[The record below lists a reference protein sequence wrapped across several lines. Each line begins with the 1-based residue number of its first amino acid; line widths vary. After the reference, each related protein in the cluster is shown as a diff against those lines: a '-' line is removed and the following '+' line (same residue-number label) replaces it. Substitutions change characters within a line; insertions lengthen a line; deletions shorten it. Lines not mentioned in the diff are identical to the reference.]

1 MNLTGII
8 ALLQTV
14 VANLPGAITT
24 VEALTSLGT
33 KFYATINGHEPTDAE
48 VAELRA
54 MIDADLAEALTP
66 LPLAQ
71 PGDPDYVPDPTGV

>member
-33 KFYATINGHEPTDAE
+33 KFYATINGHEIRT
-48 VAELRA
+48 ELGTR
-54 MIDADLAEALTP
+54 
-66 LPLAQ
+66 
-71 PGDPDYVPDPTGV
+71 

>member
-14 VANLPGAITT
+14 VANLPGTITT
-24 VEALTSLGT
+24 VEQLTALGT
-33 KFYATINGHEPTDAE
+33 KFYATINGHQPSDVE

-54 MIDADLAEALTP
+54 MIDADVAEALTP

-71 PGDPDYVPDPTGV
+71 PGDPDYVPDPAGV

>member
-1 MNLTGII
+1 MTLASIV

-24 VEALTSLGT
+24 AEALTDLGT
-33 KFYATINGHEPTDAE
+33 KFYATINGHQPTDAE

-54 MIDADLAEALTP
+54 AVDADLAEALTP
-66 LPLAQ
+66 LPPAQ

>member
-1 MNLTGII
+1 MDIAGVI
-8 ALLQTV
+8 ALLKV
-14 VANLPGAITT
+14 VAVELPGAISTG
-24 VEALTSLGT
+24 VQLVDLGK
-33 KFYATINGHEPTDAE
+33 KFYETANGRVPTDAE

-54 MIDADLAEALTP
+54 AVDADLAEALTP